1 MGFLKRLMGETPT
14 QDDLQ
19 REAAAE
25 LGQFVST
32 PPQTSH
38 DEPVDDDRW
47 ASAVVPVDVPSESE
61 QAAS

>member
-14 QDDLQ
+14 HDDLQ

-25 LGQFVST
+25 LGQFVS
-32 PPQTSH
+32 PAPQ
-38 DEPVDDDRW
+38 EPHGEPARDDRW
-47 ASAVVPVDVPSESE
+47 ASAGGSVEVPAESE